1 MVSQNIVETCQ
12 VSNKKMQYFSHP
24 IQRKKLSGE
33 VPYQMYKFKQNH
45 SSAWTVVLSI
55 SLSS

>member
-1 MVSQNIVETCQ
+1 MVLQNFVETCQ
-12 VSNKKMQYFSHP
+12 VCNKKMQYFSHP

-33 VPYQMYKFKQNH
+33 APYQMYKFKQNN
-45 SSAWTVVLSI
+45 SSVWTVVLFI